1 MRLTLRRVVPI
12 VLFLAYAAYYY
23 VTHLEYVPITGR
35 QQLVDLTVE
44 EEKQLGMQ
52 SYQEILQKA
61 KLVESGE
68 LVTQIRKIGERIAA
82 VANLPTA
89 DWEFNLIHSNQL
101 NAFALPGGKV
111 AVYSGIVPVAKN
123 VNGMAVIMG
132 HEVGHVIARHG
143 AERLAYE
150 KLKNLG
156 MLAVTVS
163 VSDMDFKTQ
172 AVVMGALGL
181 GSYYGMT
188 LPFSR
193 LHESEADYIGLLLM
207 SRACFDPNEAAKF
220 WQRMAKASGSDNQPA
235 EFTST
240 HPSHDTRIQQL
251 KQWVPEA
258 LKEQAKFC
266 QNQPS

>member
-12 VLFLAYAAYYY
+12 VLFLLYAAYYY
-23 VTHLEYVPITGR
+23 VTHLENVPITGR
-35 QQLVDLTVE
+35 QQLVDLTTE
-44 EEKQLGMQ
+44 QEKQLGMQ
-52 SYQEILQKA
+52 SYQEILQKSQVVQTGD
-61 KLVESGE
+61 LVS
-68 LVTQIRKIGERIAA
+68 QIRKIGERIAA
-82 VANLPTA
+82 IANLPQA
-89 DWEFNLIHSNQL
+89 DWEFNLINSPQL

-156 MLAVTVS
+156 MLAMTVS
-163 VSDMDFKTQ
+163 VSDMDIKTQ
-172 AVVMGALGL
+172 AVVMGAMGL
-181 GSYYGMT
+181 GSHYGVM

-207 SRACFDPNEAAKF
+207 SRACFDPSEAPKF
-220 WQRMAKASGSDNQPA
+220 WQRMAKAGGDSRQPA
-235 EFTST
+235 EFMST
-240 HPSHDTRIQQL
+240 HPSHDTRIKQLQQ
-251 KQWVPEA
+251 WIPEA
-258 LKEQAKFC
+258 LQEQAKFC
-266 QNQPS
+266 KNTTT